1 MMRAA
6 SMRLAPR
13 RAAGALGLVVLS
25 SCRAVSDVGP
35 STLDVSGAWNYIA
48 TAASSAV
55 TLSGTMTLSQ
65 PAGAGSSFTGGLDAS
80 QTDAR
85 GQVSRVVA
93 IVSGRPIDSSRVE
106 FDLILDAS
114 TRRHH
119 SGTVAGDSVS
129 GTWLETA
136 DFSIVGS
143 GTFRGKR
150 TRSP

>member
-1 MMRAA
+1 M
-6 SMRLAPR
+6 
-13 RAAGALGLVVLS
+13 GLVALA
-25 SCRAVSDVGP
+25 SCRAVSDVGA
-35 STLDVSGAWNYIA
+35 SALDLSGAWNYIA
-48 TAASSAV
+48 TASSSAV

-65 PAGAGSSFTGGLDAS
+65 TAGGGSSFSGGLDAS
-80 QTDAR
+80 QMDAR

-93 IVSGRPIDSSRVE
+93 IVSGRAIDSSRVE

-114 TRRHH
+114 ARRHH
-119 SGTVAGDSVS
+119 SGIVAGDSVS
-129 GTWLETA
+129 GTWLETT